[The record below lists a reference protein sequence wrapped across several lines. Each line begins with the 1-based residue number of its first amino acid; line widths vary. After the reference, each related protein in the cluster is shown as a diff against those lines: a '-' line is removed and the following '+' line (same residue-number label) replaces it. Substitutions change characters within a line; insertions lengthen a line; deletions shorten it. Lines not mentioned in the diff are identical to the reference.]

1 MSLKYTVVL
10 VCVICLSYKVVI
22 TGCDVVLVNRNVTD
36 SFRVGQDGCT
46 NDARVCT
53 DFGTACRQS
62 DGLCLCPAGQ
72 PNFRR
77 PTRTKAY
84 GCMSSEGVRTGVGE
98 CL

>member
-10 VCVICLSYKVVI
+10 VWVICLSCKVVL
-22 TGCDVVLVNRNVTD
+22 TGCEVVLVNRNVTD

-46 NDARVCT
+46 NDVRVCT

-62 DGLCLCPAGQ
+62 DGLCLCPVVQ
-72 PNFRR
+72 PDFRR

-84 GCMSSEGVRTGVGE
+84 GCLSSVDIRAGVGE
-98 CL
+98 RL